1 MGNFSAKVDKFI
13 EIFIDQ
19 NGYGKVVQGLQNT
32 VLIAIVGL
40 VIGILIGTVIA
51 TARVLPKYKVLPR
64 VLNGICSVYV
74 AMFRGTPMVVQLLVL
89 CTSSDHRMEHNGSSG
104 RDACVRIEQRRIY
117 FGNYAK
123 RNPIGRRRTDGSG
136 TCSRIKFRGEY
147 DEDCHSAGCQ
157 EYSSD
162 SRKRIYRAYQRNI
175 GCKFRRRGGSVC
187 GV

>member
-19 NGYGKVVQGLQNT
+19 NGYVKVVQGLQNT

-74 AMFRGTPMVVQLLVL
+74 AMFRGTPMVCAASCILL

-123 RNPIGRRRTDGSG
+123 
-136 TCSRIKFRGEY
+136 
-147 DEDCHSAGCQ
+147 
-157 EYSSD
+157 
-162 SRKRIYRAYQRNI
+162 
-175 GCKFRRRGGSVC
+175 
-187 GV
+187 

>member
-19 NGYGKVVQGLQNT
+19 NGYVKVVQGLQNT

-74 AMFRGTPMVVQLLVL
+74 AMFRGTPMVVQLLVFYYVL
-89 CTSSDHRMEHNGSSG
+89 L
-104 RDACVRIEQRRIY
+104 
-117 FGNYAK
+117 
-123 RNPIGRRRTDGSG
+123 PIIGLKITGVQVAMLVYISQAHAR
-136 TCSRIKFRGEY
+136 K
-147 DEDCHSAGCQ
+147 CH
-157 EYSSD
+157 D
-162 SRKRIYRAYQRNI
+162 SHLNR
-175 GCKFRRRGGSVC
+175 CGSVRLGRC
-187 GV
+187 YGDN